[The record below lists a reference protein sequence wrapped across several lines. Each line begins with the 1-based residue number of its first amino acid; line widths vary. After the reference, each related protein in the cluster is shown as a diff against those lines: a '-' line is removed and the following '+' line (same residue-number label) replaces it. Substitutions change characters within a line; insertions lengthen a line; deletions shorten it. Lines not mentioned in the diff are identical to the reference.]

1 MVEYQRQGLSL
12 LHDYNTF
19 LICFA
24 VEITNQI
31 LWSYLKKKKK
41 TVFSFFLTEG
51 FIKLKIK
58 LFCPHDSSRLYL
70 F

>member
-41 TVFSFFLTEG
+41 KKQFSVSFLQ
-51 FIKLKIK
+51 KAL
-58 LFCPHDSSRLYL
+58 LN
-70 F
+70 